1 MHRKYVYS
9 TLVKTKPTSLTHTQD
24 IQHIHNSRT
33 PDVPLEVYRLVCS
46 WLYYGAEHTYLEH
59 EGITKFDCQFKLF
72 DEVWV
77 IEGGYSEI
85 VSLLF
90 LSDPVEGLLL
100 WVNTQR
106 IAGRLWVCKKGRR
119 EGAEGR

>member
-1 MHRKYVYS
+1 MHK
-9 TLVKTKPTSLTHTQD
+9 
-24 IQHIHNSRT
+24 SRT
-33 PDVPLEVYRLVCS
+33 PDVPPGELEVYRLGNTM
-46 WLYYGAEHTYLEH
+46 YGEEHTYLEH
-59 EGITKFDCQFKLF
+59 KWITKFDCQFKLF

-77 IEGGYSEI
+77 VEGGYAEV

-106 IAGRLWVCKKGRR
+106 VA
-119 EGAEGR
+119 